1 MSTMKPDNHSE
12 NPRACGRS
20 NRSAVDLIMA
30 VGVPTGGAIV
40 VGSSLAGTI
49 GGIAFGLAWFV
60 MALISTGL
68 LTGLSR

>member
-1 MSTMKPDNHSE
+1 MSTMKPHNHSE

-40 VGSSLAGTI
+40 LGSALAGTI
-49 GGIAFGLAWFV
+49 GGIAFGLVWFV
-60 MALISTGL
+60 FALIANEL
-68 LTGLSR
+68 LPGFNR